1 MTTPLDAPLLDR
13 TDPRLAR
20 PLPPALARA
29 RVDVLEACGD
39 LIGLPEA
46 ALERDWVWTGESDVE
61 ARYGAYRAAE
71 TLERAEAEA
80 RAILTHD
87 REQTRAGWV
96 VAPVTSARWDLHG
109 LLLPLDDRLLDADPG
124 GGEWTVRLTLGHII
138 SSQRA
143 YGWGTAWW
151 LAHPRRID
159 DPDLPDGVPD
169 ELWETLPDE
178 TTDECAGTG
187 AEIRARLDDVVD
199 LAAERLTGLSD
210 DRLELAARWTG
221 FPVTIA
227 FRLGRMSS
235 HVREHTI
242 QVEKTLALLG
252 HVPDEP
258 RRLVRHVLATYGRA
272 EAAVFGR
279 RSTRSTESA
288 VARIA
293 AAAAEARTEIASAV
307 EAAGLS
313 P

>member
-13 TDPRLAR
+13 TDPLLAR

-29 RVDVLEACGD
+29 RVDVLAGCGD
-39 LIGLPEA
+39 LIGLPEY
-46 ALERDWVWTGESDVE
+46 ALERTWPWTGESDVA

-71 TLERAEAEA
+71 AVERAEAEA
-80 RAILTHD
+80 RAILAGH
-87 REQTRAGWV
+87 EQSRAGWA
-96 VAPVTSARWDLHG
+96 VAPATSARWDLHG
-109 LLLPLDDRLLDADPG
+109 LLLPLEDRLLDADPG

-151 LAHPRRID
+151 LAHPWRVD
-159 DPDLPDGVPD
+159 DPDLPSAIPD
-169 ELWETLPDE
+169 EFWETLPDE
-178 TTDECAGTG
+178 ATDECAGTG
-187 AEIRARLDDVVD
+187 AAIRARLDDVVD
-199 LAAERLTGLSD
+199 LAGERLSGLSD

-235 HVREHTI
+235 HIREHTI

-258 RRLVRHVLATYGRA
+258 SRLVRHVLATYGRA

-279 RSTRSTESA
+279 RSTRSTASA